1 MRRWRIRR
9 DRALQMLSLAVIV
22 CAMAG
27 CSFFGQ
33 TTERI
38 IVSSDSFRSAER
50 QDPPDRGAEIRIRGP
65 LSVVVEKIEQ
75 AGHSRCRRRLFFRSH
90 YLAYFLQPRGNTTP
104 LKSASHLT
112 PIHAQVRTVSPHDS

>member
-75 AGHSRCRRRLFFRSH
+75 AGHSRCRRRLFF
-90 YLAYFLQPRGNTTP
+90 P
-104 LKSASHLT
+104 LPLLGLFSSAAWEHDPAEIGITLDPDT
-112 PIHAQVRTVSPHDS
+112 RTGPDR